1 MALMDPA
8 NCLTQEIQ
16 NMRERSYGWLIKLSL
31 GAFVLVAFAIPCA
44 AVERPF
50 QLQGTTT
57 IIGNPFAPEGATME
71 ASGTA
76 THLGDWTEEGPV
88 FFDGS
93 SGPPFAATAI
103 AHFTAANG
111 DQLDVLLTGTIDASL
126 VATAIYHIVGGTGR
140 FAGASG
146 HGGFA
151 ASPNPDGTLSY
162 MAVGTID
169 Y

>member
-1 MALMDPA
+1 
-8 NCLTQEIQ
+8 
-16 NMRERSYGWLIKLSL
+16 MREQSL
-31 GAFVLVAFAIPCA
+31 GWMIKSGLSAVLILAIAVPCA

-50 QLQGTTT
+50 KLQGTTAV
-57 IIGNPFAPEGATME
+57 IGNPFAPEGAAME
-71 ASGTA
+71 GTGTA
-76 THLGDWTEEGPV
+76 TYLGKWTEEGQI

-111 DQLDVLLTGTIDASL
+111 DQLDVLLIGTIDASL
-126 VATAIYHIVGGTGR
+126 VATATFHIVGGTGR

-146 HGGFA
+146 HGDFSA
-151 ASPNPDGTLSY
+151 LPNLDGTLSY
-162 MAVGTID
+162 LATGTID